1 MSSIEAPE
9 FNFLPMR
16 VSLETRPV
24 FRDVS
29 HSDYVLGIV
38 VGHHPN
44 DTDCLNPLTS
54 DTALSASFKHIA
66 TAVIAR
72 VSRGIGTLGISTK

>member
-38 VGHHPN
+38 VGHHPS
-44 DTDCLNPLTS
+44 DTDCLVPLTF
-54 DTALSASFKHIA
+54 DTALRASFKHMA
-66 TAVIAR
+66 KVFIAR
-72 VSRGIGTLGISTK
+72 IARGIGTLGISTK